1 MKYKHVK
8 TGNVIDTPF
17 EVKSKTWLPV
27 PDKKKTKAGS
37 ENKNGESAGGKEA

>member
-17 EVKSKTWLPV
+17 EIKSKTWLPV
-27 PDKKKTKAGS
+27 EKQKKPPKNAEPTK
-37 ENKNGESAGGKEA
+37 EGKE

>member
-17 EVKSKTWLPV
+17 EIKSKTWLPV
-27 PDKKKTKAGS
+27 PEKKGKAKDDGATEPS
-37 ENKNGESAGGKEA
+37 GGKEK